1 MNTIKELIE
10 NQKYQEAYDRV
21 EKLLKESP
29 EELELMC
36 AKAEI
41 LKKQNKFTDAV
52 NQYIRVIEKH
62 PEHKKAQI
70 EKDLLHTV
78 MLKDNLDI
86 FASTNLYDDPW
97 EII

>member
-1 MNTIKELIE
+1 MKKILDYIE
-10 NQKYQEAYDRV
+10 KQEYEKAMILV
-21 EKLLKESP
+21 EEALNKTP
-29 EELELMC
+29 DVLELMC

-86 FASTNLYDDPW
+86 FASTNLFDDPW